1 MFRKVLLMGALGIVG
16 AEQAQAASP
25 QAWVEM
31 APGGGSVVRV
41 LTTDDA
47 CPALE
52 VDGNLTAMAQR
63 AAPAALPPRANKAGV
78 AAGVTFASRVCE
90 LALQRTALRANLAGQ
105 ALPLPRPR
113 IDRIVLIG
121 DTGCRLKDAD
131 KAWQGCNDPAA
142 WPFAAIAARAAAL
155 HPDLVL
161 HVGDYLYR
169 ENPCPAGQQNCA
181 NTAWGYGEDSWRADF
196 LAPAAPLLAAA
207 PWAMVRGN
215 HEECARASQ
224 GWWRLLDPHVLTSGR
239 DCLDPA
245 QDAAGDH
252 TDPYAVDLGGGT
264 QLVVADF
271 MEMASGKR
279 KDPAVAST
287 VASDMA
293 QIASLTSG
301 AKDSFVTAHYP
312 LNAVLWDKD
321 APGAVSIGSKPV
333 SSFAP
338 GPLPSHVRAMLAGH
352 IHLFQYAQFAER
364 PAQVITGFSGTME
377 DAALAPTSLAEAQGK
392 TGAAAITALTTI
404 ANQFGYALLERRG
417 DGWDLTAYALDG
429 HVLGHFPL

>member
-1 MFRKVLLMGALGIVG
+1 MFRKVLLMGALSITGV
-16 AEQAQAASP
+16 AQAQAASP
-25 QAWVEM
+25 QVWVEM

-41 LTTDDA
+41 LTADDV
-47 CPALE
+47 CPSLD
-52 VDGNLTAMAQR
+52 VDGKPVAMVQR
-63 AAPAALPPRANKAGV
+63 AGPAILPPRSNKAEV
-78 AAGVTFASRVCE
+78 TAPATFASRVCE
-90 LALQRTALRANLAGQ
+90 LPLPRSAQRAILAGH

-142 WPFAAIAARAAAL
+142 WPFAAIAAKAAAL

-169 ENPCPAGQQNCA
+169 ENPCPADQQACA
-181 NTAWGYGEDSWRADF
+181 HTAWGYGEDGWRADF

-215 HEECARASQ
+215 HEECARAGQ
-224 GWWRLLDPHVLTSGR
+224 GWWRLLDPHGLHPGR

-271 MEMASGKR
+271 MEMASGKH
-279 KDPAVAST
+279 KDPAVAAT

-293 QIASLTSG
+293 QITSLASD
-301 AKDSFVTAHYP
+301 AKDSFVTVHYP
-312 LNAVLWDKD
+312 LNAVMWDKD
-321 APGAVSIGSKPV
+321 APGAVVIGSKPV
-333 SSFAP
+333 STFAP
-338 GPLPSHVRAMLAGH
+338 GPLPAHVRAMLAGH
-352 IHLFQYAQFAER
+352 IHLFQYARFADR

-377 DAALAPTSLAEAQGK
+377 DAALAPLSLGEAQGK
-392 TGAAAITALTTI
+392 TGAGSISALTTI
-404 ANQFGYALLERRG
+404 VNRFGYALMERQGGGWRLTVFAQ
-417 DGWDLTAYALDG
+417 DGAVMGQFAL
-429 HVLGHFPL
+429 